1 MAETANGMVNISDE
15 VVAIVASLAAGG
27 IKGVAGMGS
36 SIAGNFAELLGKK
49 NPAKGVKVEISEKS
63 AVLDLFIIVEYGAKV
78 PEVAWNIQE
87 KVKGD
92 VESMTGLTVTAVNVH
107 VEGVVLKGENK
118 EIVTKEI
125 KAEALET
132 KQIKSE
138 NEAEAET
145 TTEE

>member
-1 MAETANGMVNISDE
+1 MAETTNGMVNISDD
-15 VVAIVASLAAGG
+15 VVAIVASLAASG
-27 IKGVAGMGS
+27 IKGVAGMGN

-49 NPAKGVKVEISEKS
+49 NPSKGVKVEIAEKS
-63 AVLDLFIIVEYGAKV
+63 AVVDLFILVEYGAKV